1 MVPGGNDTRE
11 GFNVNPDSTIV
22 DPPYRADEEKG
33 GDGFAKP
40 GARVSSEK
48 NNQVTDGSNQDSSA
62 NLL

>member
-11 GFNVNPDSTIV
+11 GFNVNPDSTMV

-40 GARVSSEK
+40 ARVSSEK